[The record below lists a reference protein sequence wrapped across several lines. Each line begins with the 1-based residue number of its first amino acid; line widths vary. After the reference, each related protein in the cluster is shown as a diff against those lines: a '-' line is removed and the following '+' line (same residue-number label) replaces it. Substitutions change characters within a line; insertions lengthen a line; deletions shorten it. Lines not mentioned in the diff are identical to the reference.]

1 MDKAANERALLRV
14 IRFLAKG
21 DATLRDAAVAGRLL
35 LDACERGVV
44 GVAENVLADA
54 ARRGLI
60 DIAAGAV
67 SLTTLGRNAM
77 KRAEA
82 ATEPYRAQHQVL
94 AEAVI
99 ATPARTD
106 EVTIDHAESP
116 LGLLWRRRTRA
127 GARFLEA
134 REFRAG
140 ERLRSDYTRGR
151 LMPRMGINWGGVG
164 GGRRLGDANGVAELT
179 DAALAARLRVEK
191 AVQAVGPE
199 LSGVLIDV
207 CCFLKGLEQV
217 EIERQWPARSAKV
230 VLKSGL
236 GALARHYEPASS
248 GGGNRDRPVL
258 HWGTEDYRPMLR

>member
-1 MDKAANERALLRV
+1 MSTAADERALLRV
-14 IRFLAKG
+14 IRFLGKG
-21 DATLRDAAVAGRLL
+21 EATLRDAAAAGRLL
-35 LDACERGVV
+35 LEAGERGVV
-44 GVAENVLADA
+44 GVAESVLADA
-54 ARRGLI
+54 ARSGVI
-60 DIAAGAV
+60 EIADGTIR
-67 SLTTLGRNAM
+67 LTTLGRNAV

-82 ATEPYRAQHQVL
+82 ADDPYRAQHQVL
-94 AEAVI
+94 ESAVI

-116 LGLLWRRRTRA
+116 LGLLWRRRTRD
-127 GARFLEA
+127 GARFLDA

-140 ERLRSDYTRGR
+140 ERLRSDYARGR

-164 GGRRLGDANGVAELT
+164 GGGRLGDANGVAELT

-199 LSGVLIDV
+199 LAGVLIDV

-236 GALARHYEPASS
+236 GALARHYEPSS
-248 GGGNRDRPVL
+248 SEGRNRDRPLL
-258 HWGTEDYRPMLR
+258 HWGTEDYRPTLR